1 MYSRLNRKQQTVVTE
16 SSVRRRQRRI
26 CQWRKKTVNVLK
38 KAGKC
43 DFKLTTIERQCR
55 WNHERTE
62 PYLESTTATKAEERQ
77 RISLWKRPRTKLFWK
92 EQLKPNTDDVVP
104 RRTVATVQEGFV
116 LKRTVNEADGEDF
129 VLKRTVVHS
138 RRLLAE
144 KNAIQT
150 ERASPRG
157 EDLRCRTWKKRGLYR
172 PVSLICGSKCTN
184 QKRAPKAPFFCPFWP
199 YCVSF
204 LQRNWARVYKVA
216 PLEEKNISTCCPRCQ
231 LPDYILCWSIC
242 VNNNKLLTVNTKKT
256 TVGSKFTRICMGNVS
271 FYNSS
276 SFQHGVVKLCGWHV
290 DNVGNIVKTRF
301 LLLRM
306 PGVIAF

>member
-1 MYSRLNRKQQTVVTE
+1 MLFQEEQLQQYKKDLFLKEQLTKQTV
-16 SSVRRRQRRI
+16 
-26 CQWRKKTVNVLK
+26 KT
-38 KAGKC
+38 
-43 DFKLTTIERQCR
+43 
-55 WNHERTE
+55 
-62 PYLESTTATKAEERQ
+62 
-77 RISLWKRPRTKLFWK
+77 LFWK
-92 EQLKPNTDDVVP
+92 EQLK
-104 RRTVATVQEGFV
+104 
-116 LKRTVNEADGEDF
+116 
-129 VLKRTVVHS
+129 HS

-150 ERASPRG
+150 EKASPRG

-172 PVSLICGSKCTN
+172 TVSLICGSKCTN
-184 QKRAPKAPFFCPFWP
+184 QKWAPKAPFFCPFWP

-256 TVGSKFTRICMGNVS
+256 TVGSKFARICMGNVS

-290 DNVGNIVKTRF
+290 DNVGNIVKARF